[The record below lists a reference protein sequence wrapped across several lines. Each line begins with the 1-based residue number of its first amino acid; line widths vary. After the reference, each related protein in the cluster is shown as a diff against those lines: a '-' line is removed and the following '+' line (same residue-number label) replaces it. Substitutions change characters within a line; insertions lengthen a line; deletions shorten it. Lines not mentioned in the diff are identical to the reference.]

1 MGCVCWIPIRAAA
14 VLMVPVLFP
23 QLSCA
28 SVSFPYPVLAHP
40 PREMSAALSESLA
53 GVDAFLLYQFFLLLH
68 HLEMSNG
75 AIGERLKSYLV
86 SSP

>member
-1 MGCVCWIPIRAAA
+1 MGCVCWIPIGAAA

-28 SVSFPYPVLAHP
+28 SVSFPDPVLAHP
-40 PREMSAALSESLA
+40 PHEMSAALPESLSR
-53 GVDAFLLYQFFLLLH
+53 VDAFLLYQVSLLLH
-68 HLEMSNG
+68 HLEMNNV
-75 AIGERLKSYLV
+75 ATGERLKSYLV